1 MSEQNENRQHESN
14 QASDVDLTEELRKFG
29 QNVEQAVRNVA
40 EHERMKSMQRD
51 IASGMEE
58 FFGQIHQAA
67 RGLQADQRMKDVS
80 ERGQQAVQDLQQNPH
95 VKDFQQTLARGVAF
109 FNQQLDD
116 FSERMRAS
124 EQAQSNSKPGSQG
137 VNIDIEEEDAAGGA
151 SSTTSTSTGT
161 GQATHTGQTTK
172 LDPDD
177 K

>member
-1 MSEQNENRQHESN
+1 MSEQNENKQQENS
-14 QASDVDLTEELRKFG
+14 QAPDVDLTEELRKFG

-40 EHERMKSMQRD
+40 EHERTKSMQRD

-109 FNQQLDD
+109 FNQQLGD
-116 FSERMRAS
+116 FSERMRS
-124 EQAQSNSKPGSQG
+124 GEHTQNNSTPDQQG
-137 VNIDIEEEDAAGGA
+137 VNIDIEEEDAAGGT
-151 SSTTSTSTGT
+151 SSTSTGT
-161 GQATHTGQTTK
+161 GQATNTGQTTK